1 MGLIDAQLD
10 GVAAGNRAALA
21 RVYDI
26 ARKVDPTATEGE
38 SYGMAALLHRGKGY
52 VAALEAKAHLGLYP
66 FSGSVFASIADEL
79 TDFDWSPGAL
89 KFSADHEI
97 PEPLLRRILEV
108 RIAQIDAQ
116 LDRSGRRR

>member
-66 FSGSVFASIADEL
+66 FSGSGSGISWSALNFNAPGDQSKSVSSSAMEANTLPLNGYSPRCAFAS
-79 TDFDWSPGAL
+79 
-89 KFSADHEI
+89 SA
-97 PEPLLRRILEV
+97 
-108 RIAQIDAQ
+108 AT
-116 LDRSGRRR
+116 